1 MDLLFNQSIEFLK
14 LRLLLPLPGVEAQAR
29 MMPETTG
36 LKYHPLKEPPEHARR
51 SAILCLLT
59 PSELQQPEILFTLRS
74 NNLSSHKGQI
84 SFPGGRC
91 EPDEPPYETALRE
104 TLEEV
109 GIPPETITIIGSL
122 TKLYVPPS
130 NSLIYPIIG
139 YCTERPSNLQIQPEE
154 VQEVFFTGVT
164 ELLDKNNVKT
174 TQLERSGILIDTPY
188 FDIHPTTKLWGATA
202 MILGEVCSL
211 FQEFYG

>member
-1 MDLLFNQSIEFLK
+1 MNQTFNESIEFLK
-14 LRLLLPLPGVEAQAR
+14 QRLQLPLPGIEAQAL

-36 LKYHPLKEPPEHARR
+36 LKYHPLTEPPVHSRR

-91 EPDEPPYETALRE
+91 EPYELPHETALRE
-104 TLEEV
+104 THEEV

-139 YCTERPSNLQIQPEE
+139 YCNERPTNIQVQPEE
-154 VQEVFFTGVT
+154 VQEVFFTGIK
-164 ELLDKNNVKT
+164 ELLDKNNVKL
-174 TQLERSGILIDTPY
+174 TQLERNGILIDTPY
-188 FDIHPTTKLWGATA
+188 FDIHHTTKLWGATA

-211 FQEFYG
+211 FQEFYD